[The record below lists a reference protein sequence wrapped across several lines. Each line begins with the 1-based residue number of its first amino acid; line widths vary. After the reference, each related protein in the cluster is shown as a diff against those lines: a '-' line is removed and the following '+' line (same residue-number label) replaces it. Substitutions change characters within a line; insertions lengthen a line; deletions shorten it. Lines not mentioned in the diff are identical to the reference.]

1 MTNIFFLFNSIGNGG
16 IERNARNISKG
27 NFNSFVFAFKKQR
40 STALLNETIN
50 FSKLIKSLFEN
61 KKGIIYVQNFRLL
74 LPAILFKFIN
84 RGKLIYHIPIGLRSG
99 FIENI
104 IYNFVFFF
112 VDRIVVS
119 TSKQKSNNKI
129 LNSLNKCIVQ
139 PYSMGAEF
147 NLDIPYNKVLDL
159 NKNIKFLFIGR
170 IASQKGLDIFIKI
183 IDSLNLEGLKCEGHV
198 YGLNSNEKEY
208 VESNLFAIDKSSNLF
223 YHGEC
228 TVDPSLFD
236 DYDSLLFT
244 SRYEGY
250 GILLAEALVSG
261 IPILSSNCNFGPY
274 DISNSGLYFNIIDDY
289 EDVNKW
295 VSLIKKK
302 GNVRN
307 NWDASDIY
315 SLNNYM
321 NKVMNFKN

>member
-1 MTNIFFLFNSIGNGG
+1 MEFKRLSYRNKNNKFLYYLKNYL
-16 IERNARNISKG
+16 
-27 NFNSFVFAFKKQR
+27 KQ
-40 STALLNETIN
+40 
-50 FSKLIKSLFEN
+50 LIPSLFFQ
-61 KKGIIYVQNFRLL
+61 KKLHFQLS
-74 LPAILFKFIN
+74 KF
-84 RGKLIYHIPIGLRSG
+84 
-99 FIENI
+99 E
-104 IYNFVFFF
+104 
-112 VDRIVVS
+112 
-119 TSKQKSNNKI
+119 
-129 LNSLNKCIVQ
+129 
-139 PYSMGAEF
+139 E
-147 NLDIPYNKVLDL
+147 
-159 NKNIKFLFIGR
+159 
-170 IASQKGLDIFIKI
+170 
-183 IDSLNLEGLKCEGHV
+183 
-198 YGLNSNEKEY
+198 LNSNEKEY

-228 TVDPSLFD
+228 TVDPALFD

-315 SLNNYM
+315 SLNNYI
-321 NKVMNFKN
+321 NKVMNF

>member
-27 NFNSFVFAFKKQR
+27 NIKSFVFAFKKHR
-40 STALLNETIN
+40 STALLSDTLN
-50 FSKLIKSLFEN
+50 FGQLIKSLFEN
-61 KKGIIYVQNFRLL
+61 KNGIIYVQNFRLL
-74 LPAILFKFIN
+74 FPAILFKFIN

-119 TSKQKSNNKI
+119 TSKQKSNDMI
-129 LNSLNKCIVQ
+129 LQSLNKCIVQ
-139 PYSMGAEF
+139 PYSMGSEF
-147 NLDIPYNKVLDL
+147 NLDIPYNNVLEIK
-159 NKNIKFLFIGR
+159 NNIKFVFIGR
-170 IASQKGLDIFIKI
+170 IASQKGLDIFINI
-183 IDSLNLEGLKCEGHV
+183 VDRLNLEGLKCEGHV

-208 VESNLFAIDKSSNLF
+208 VESNLSAIEKSSNLF

-228 TVDPSLFD
+228 TVNPALFD
-236 DYDSLLFT
+236 DYDGLLFT

-261 IPILSSNCNFGPY
+261 IPILSSNCNFGPH
-274 DISNSGLYFNIIDDY
+274 DISNSGLYFKIIDDY
-289 EDVNKW
+289 EDVDKW
-295 VSLIKKK
+295 VSVIKNK
-302 GNVRN
+302 GNIRN

-315 SLNNYM
+315 SLNNYET
-321 NKVMNFKN
+321 KVLNFKN